1 MPGDLSLAAASD
13 LLALYR
19 TKRVSPVTV
28 VEACLKRIAAENCVV
43 NAYCLVDEEGALK
56 AARDSEARWA
66 KGRPRGS
73 LDGVP
78 VSIKDLI
85 LTKGWPTL
93 RGSRTIEANQ
103 PWNDDA
109 PVSARL
115 KEQGAIALGKTTT
128 PEFGWKGVTDNSLT
142 GITRNPFDPSK
153 TPGGS
158 SGGAA
163 VAVAC
168 GMGPLAIGTDGG
180 GSIRIPAGFTGIFG
194 LKPSYGRVPAWP
206 LSIFGTLA
214 HLGPMTRAVTDAA
227 LLLNVISAPDWR
239 DWSALPATETQDF
252 TTGLEDGIAGLRFAF
267 SMKSHGMPVD
277 EEVAALVAGAAKVF
291 AELGAAVEEVDPEI
305 GDAYEIFRTHW
316 WAGARQVVCGV
327 PQEKR
332 PLLDPLLR
340 GMADTAAAITLDDYF
355 KATQA
360 RGQFGARLKMFSAD
374 YPILLTPTL
383 PIAAFAAG
391 SIAPETMFEPEGS
404 WASWTPFSYPFNL
417 TQQPAAT
424 VPCGFTKAGLP
435 VGLQI
440 VGPMYDDKLVLR
452 VARAFEK
459 ARPWADSYNR
469 IPGTLKLALSECG
482 KGDDQKRVS
491 K

>member
-1 MPGDLSLAAASD
+1 MAGDLSLAAASE

-19 TKRVSPVTV
+19 MKLVSPVAV
-28 VEACLKRIAAENCVV
+28 VEACLKRVAAENRVV
-43 NAYCLVDEEGALK
+43 NAYCLVDEEGALT

-66 KGRPRGS
+66 KGRPKGS

-85 LTKGWPTL
+85 LTKDWPTL
-93 RGSRTIEANQ
+93 RGSRTIDANQ
-103 PWNDDA
+103 PWNSDA

-128 PEFGWKGVTDNSLT
+128 PEFGWKGVTDNPLT

-163 VAVAC
+163 AAVAC

-206 LSIFGTLA
+206 PSIFGTLA
-214 HLGPMTRAVTDAA
+214 HLGPMTRTVTDAA

-239 DWSALPATETQDF
+239 DWSALPAAETQDF
-252 TTGLEDGIAGLRFAF
+252 TTGLEDGVAGLRIAF
-267 SMKSHGMPVD
+267 SMKSHGTPVD
-277 EEVAALVAGAAKVF
+277 AEVAALVAAAAKVF

-305 GDAYEIFRTHW
+305 GDAYEIFRTYW
-316 WAGARQVVCGV
+316 WAGARQVVREV

-332 PLLDPLLR
+332 SLLDPRLR
-340 GMADTAAAITLDDYF
+340 AMADTAAAITLDDYF
-355 KATQA
+355 KARQA
-360 RGQFGARLKMFSAD
+360 RGQLGARLKRFSAD

-391 SIAPETMFEPEGS
+391 LIAPEALLEPEGS
-404 WASWTPFSYPFNL
+404 WVTWTPFSYPFNL
-417 TQQPAAT
+417 SQQPAAT
-424 VPCGFTKAGLP
+424 VPCGFTEAGLP

-459 ARPWADSYNR
+459 VRPWADSYSR
-469 IPGTLKLALSECG
+469 IPGLLKPAVNERG
-482 KGDDQKRVS
+482 QE
-491 K
+491 

>member
-1 MPGDLSLAAASD
+1 MPGDLSLAAATD
-13 LLALYR
+13 LLVLYR
-19 TKRVSPVTV
+19 TKQVSPVTV
-28 VEACLKRIAAENCVV
+28 VEACLKRIAAENSVV
-43 NAYCLVDEEGALK
+43 NAYCLVDEERALE
-56 AARDSEARWA
+56 AARASEARWA
-66 KGRPRGS
+66 RGEPRGA

-85 LTKGWPTL
+85 LTKDWPTL
-93 RGSRTIEANQ
+93 RGSRTIDPDQ
-103 PWNDDA
+103 PWNEDA

-128 PEFGWKGVTDNSLT
+128 PEFGWKGVTDSPLT

-163 VAVAC
+163 AAVAC

-180 GSIRIPAGFTGIFG
+180 GSIRIPAGFSGIFG

-214 HLGPMTRAVTDAA
+214 HLGPMTRTVTDAA
-227 LLLNVISAPDWR
+227 LLLNVISLPDWR
-239 DWSALPATETQDF
+239 DWTALPANEMQDF
-252 TTGLEDGIAGLRFAF
+252 TSGLEDGIAGLRIAF
-267 SMKSHGMPVD
+267 SMKSHGTLMD
-277 EEVAALVAGAAKVF
+277 AEVAALVAGAVKVF
-291 AELGAAVEEVDPEI
+291 ADLGAAVEEVDPEI
-305 GDAYEIFRTHW
+305 GCAHEIFRTLW
-316 WAGARQVVCGV
+316 WAGARQVVRAV
-327 PQEKR
+327 PQGKR
-332 PLLDPLLR
+332 PLLDPHLR
-340 GMADTAAAITLDDYF
+340 EMADGAAVITLDDYF

-360 RGQFGARLKMFSAD
+360 RGQFGARLKKFSAE

-383 PIAAFAAG
+383 PIAAFATDL
-391 SIAPETMFEPEGS
+391 IAPETLVESNDS
-404 WASWTPFSYPFNL
+404 WTIWTPFTYPFNVS
-417 TQQPAAT
+417 QQPAAS

-452 VARAFEK
+452 VARGFEK
-459 ARPWADSYNR
+459 VRPWADSYNR
-469 IPGTLKLALSECG
+469 ISGVLKAVVNEC
-482 KGDDQKRVS
+482 D
-491 K
+491 